1 MKGNSSGQVQDFFK
15 ELKGK
20 KKLINNH
27 KILVRDV
34 REQLAE
40 ERRERG
46 QEAETGKERR
56 KDGQEV
62 QAGGKE

>member
-1 MKGNSSGQVQDFFK
+1 MVK
-15 ELKGK
+15 
-20 KKLINNH
+20 
-27 KILVRDV
+27 DV

-46 QEAETGKERR
+46 QEAETDKERR

-62 QAGGKE
+62 QAGGKRVRVDRNPRLMKTRLLRRL